1 MEYRNELAIAQKAE
15 QMLTSALQN
24 RTLSFAEHYEGKKQG
39 EPSLKEAH
47 AKAKVKRYGRKRD
60 GNQQIF
66 MRSLAIRMAK
76 HGFVQHYGVDTVRAG
91 GERKSKKGTPYRFAA
106 HYFKMEAK
114 PFIDKAI
121 EQSGVAEFVA
131 ENIGQLRADA
141 FGEELLFPL
150 TQFSK

>member
-1 MEYRNELAIAQKAE
+1 MEYRDELAIAKKAE

-24 RTLSFAEHYEGKKQG
+24 RTRSFAEHYEGKKQG
-39 EPSLKEAH
+39 EPSIKEAH
-47 AKAKVKRYGRKRD
+47 AKAKVKRYGKKKD

-66 MRSLAIRMAK
+66 MRSLEIRMAK

-106 HYFKMEAK
+106 HYFKMDAK

-121 EQSGVAEFVA
+121 EQSGVANFVA

-141 FGEELLFPL
+141 FGAELLFNL
-150 TQFSK
+150 KGFTK